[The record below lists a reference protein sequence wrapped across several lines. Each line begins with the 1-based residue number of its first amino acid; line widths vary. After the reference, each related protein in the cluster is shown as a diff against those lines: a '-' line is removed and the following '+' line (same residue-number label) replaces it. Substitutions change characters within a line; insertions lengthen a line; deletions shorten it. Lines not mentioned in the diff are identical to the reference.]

1 MYKNIIFDLVNVVL
15 DYNPVA
21 YLKEKFND
29 NKVEEIILD
38 TVFKSEEWPMLDR
51 GVITEEEAI
60 ERIVNRDI
68 KNKEFIE
75 IAFENWYEMLRPLN
89 DTVMLIKE
97 LKNKGFN
104 LYYLSNFHLKAF
116 DYVIKKNEVFKL
128 FDGGVVS
135 FKEKLLKPEKEIY
148 TKILEAY
155 DLKADECIF
164 IDDVFENVEGA
175 NKEGIK
181 GIQFKN
187 VKDLRKELNNCGV
200 LDTEE

>member
-1 MYKNIIFDLVNVVL
+1 
-15 DYNPVA
+15 
-21 YLKEKFND
+21 
-29 NKVEEIILD
+29 
-38 TVFKSEEWPMLDR
+38 MLDR

-75 IAFENWYEMLRPLN
+75 IAFENWYEMLKPLN

-104 LYYLSNFHLKAF
+104 LYYLSNFRLKAF

-128 FDGGVVS
+128 FDGGIVS
-135 FKEKLLKPEKEIY
+135 FKEKLLKPEKDIY

-187 VKDLRKELNNCGV
+187 IKDLRKELNNCGV

>member
-1 MYKNIIFDLVNVVL
+1 MYKNIIFDLGNVVL

-68 KNKEFIE
+68 NNKEFIE
-75 IAFENWYEMLRPLN
+75 IVFENWYEMLRPLN

>member
-1 MYKNIIFDLVNVVL
+1 MYKNIIFDLGNVVL
-15 DYNPVA
+15 DYNPGA
-21 YLKEKFND
+21 YLKEKLND
-29 NKVEEIILD
+29 DKVEKIILD
-38 TVFKSEEWPMLDR
+38 IVFKSEEWPMLDR

-60 ERIVNRDI
+60 ERIINRDI

-75 IAFENWYEMLRPLN
+75 IAFENWYEILKPLN
-89 DTVMLIKE
+89 DTVNLIKE
-97 LKNKGFN
+97 LKNKGFK
-104 LYYLSNFHLKAF
+104 LYYLSNFHSKAF
-116 DYVIKKNEVFKL
+116 DYVTKKHEVFKF

-155 DLKADECIF
+155 DLKAGECIF

-187 VKDLRKELNNCGV
+187 IKDLREKLNNCGV

>member
-1 MYKNIIFDLVNVVL
+1 MYKNIIFDLGNVVL

-21 YLKEKFND
+21 YLKEKIND
-29 NKVEEIILD
+29 DKVEKVILEA
-38 TVFKSEEWPMLDR
+38 VFKSEEWPMLDR

-75 IAFENWYEMLRPLN
+75 IAFENWYEMLKPLN

-128 FDGGVVS
+128 FDGGIVS
-135 FKEKLLKPEKEIY
+135 FKEKLLKPEKDIY

-155 DLKADECIF
+155 DLKASECIF
-164 IDDVFENVEGA
+164 IDDVLENVEGA

-187 VKDLRKELNNCGV
+187 IKDLRKELSNYGV

>member
-1 MYKNIIFDLVNVVL
+1 MYKNIIFDLGNVVL